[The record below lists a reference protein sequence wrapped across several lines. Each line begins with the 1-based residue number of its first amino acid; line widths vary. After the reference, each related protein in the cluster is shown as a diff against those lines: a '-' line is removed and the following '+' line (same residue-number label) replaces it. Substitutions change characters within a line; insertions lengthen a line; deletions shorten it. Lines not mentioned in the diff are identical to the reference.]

1 MFSIKKNYFQ
11 QMGNGFKRYLARK
24 SHAVLG
30 GLSETQLVIIV
41 SIIVLGVAG
50 ISFYSA
56 TSSTKVAHFQNDV
69 IVLRSSINQTFTRD
83 YGELS
88 NMVAINSGVVPKGFI
103 KGSSIVNNW
112 GGDITLTPLTDNS
125 GFTILVADI
134 PKDVCPQLGGFQV
147 ETWINVKVNSVDVS
161 SGSVATLSTA
171 CNNTFNSITYT
182 AR

>member
-1 MFSIKKNYFQ
+1 MFSVKKNYFK
-11 QMGNGFKRYLARK
+11 MLTALKKYLARK
-24 SHAVLG
+24 SPAVIG

-41 SIIVLGVAG
+41 SIIVLSVSG
-50 ISFYSA
+50 IAFYSA

-69 IVLRSSINQTFTRD
+69 IVLRSAINQTFTRD
-83 YGELS
+83 YGEL
-88 NMVAINSGVVPKGFI
+88 NNTVAINSGVVPKGFI
-103 KGSSIVNNW
+103 KGSRIVNNW
-112 GGDITLTPLTDNS
+112 GGDITLAALTDNS

-147 ETWINVKVNSVDVS
+147 ENWLAVKVNSVDVS

-171 CNNTFNSITYT
+171 CNNDSNSITYT